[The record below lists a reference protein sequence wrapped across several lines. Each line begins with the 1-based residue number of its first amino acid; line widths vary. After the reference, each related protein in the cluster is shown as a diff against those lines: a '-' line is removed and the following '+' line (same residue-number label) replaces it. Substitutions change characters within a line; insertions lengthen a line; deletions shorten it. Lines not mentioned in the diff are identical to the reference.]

1 MSRSHLLAIA
11 IGTLA
16 ILAAACSSGEAEPQE
31 TGAPTEAAA
40 GSVAEPRPDRRPLIE
55 GPVSVDGLMAI
66 LGTADL
72 AVGEQRVG
80 FVLAAPTGLIR
91 APAVTVTSLFFPQ
104 GSPEAEERQ
113 RALALF
119 RPWPL
124 GTRGLYTTTLSFDQ
138 PGRWGLDISVV
149 DPDGP
154 ALKAQI
160 FYDVA
165 ETPSTPA
172 VGSAGIRSHS
182 KTIRDVDT
190 LTQLTTGS
198 LQDPDLY
205 QTTLAEAIDSGLPT
219 VVVMASP
226 AFCTN
231 AVCGPQVDVLQ
242 ALKNEYQGRANF
254 IHVDFYD
261 NPEEIQGDLDR
272 ARLSPTVIEWGLPS
286 NEWSFVLDRQ
296 GVISARFEAFATLD
310 ELRQAI
316 ERVL

>member
-1 MSRSHLLAIA
+1 MSKSHLLAIVV
-11 IGTLA
+11 GTLT
-16 ILAAACSSGEAEPQE
+16 ILAAACSSGEARPPES
-31 TGAPTEAAA
+31 GAPAEAVAA
-40 GSVAEPRPDRRPLIE
+40 SEAQPRPDQRPLIE
-55 GPVSVDGLMAI
+55 GPVSPDGLKAI

-80 FVLAAPTGLIR
+80 FVLTTPTGLVR

-104 GSPEAEERQ
+104 GGPEAEEKQ

-149 DPDGP
+149 SPDGR
-154 ALKAQI
+154 AQKAQI
-160 FYDVA
+160 FYDVE

-182 KTIRDVDT
+182 KTIDDVES

-198 LQDPDLY
+198 LHDPDLY
-205 QTTLAEAIDSGLPT
+205 QTTIAEAIDSGLPT
-219 VVVMASP
+219 LVVMASP

-231 AVCGPQVDVLQ
+231 AVCGPQVEVLQ

-261 NPEEIQGDLDR
+261 NPEEIQGDLNL

-286 NEWSFVLDRQ
+286 NEWSFVLDRE
-296 GVISARFEAFATLD
+296 GVISARFEAFATQD
-310 ELRQAI
+310 ELRRAI
-316 ERVL
+316 ERVF

>member
-1 MSRSHLLAIA
+1 MV
-11 IGTLA
+11 GTLA
-16 ILAAACSSGEAEPQE
+16 ILAAACSSGEARPQE
-31 TGAPTEAAA
+31 TDAPAELAAA
-40 GSVAEPRPDRRPLIE
+40 SGAQPRPDLRPLIE
-55 GPVSVDGLMAI
+55 GPVSPDGLMAI

-80 FVLAAPTGLIR
+80 FVLTTPTGLIR
-91 APAVTVTSLFFPQ
+91 APAVTVASLFFPQ
-104 GSPEAEERQ
+104 GGPEAEERQ

-124 GTRGLYTTTLSFDQ
+124 ATRGLYTTTLSFDQ

-149 DPDGP
+149 SPDGP
-154 ALKAQI
+154 AQKAQI
-160 FYDVA
+160 FFDVE

-172 VGSAGIRSHS
+172 VGSAGVRSHN
-182 KTIRDVDT
+182 KTIDDVES

-198 LQDPDLY
+198 LHDPDLY

-231 AVCGPQVDVLQ
+231 AVCGPQVEVLQ
-242 ALKNEYQGRANF
+242 VLKNEYQGRANF

-261 NPEEIQGDLDR
+261 NPEEIQGDLNL

-286 NEWSFVLDRQ
+286 NEWSFVLDRG

-316 ERVL
+316 ERVF

>member
-1 MSRSHLLAIA
+1 
-11 IGTLA
+11 
-16 ILAAACSSGEAEPQE
+16 
-31 TGAPTEAAA
+31 
-40 GSVAEPRPDRRPLIE
+40 
-55 GPVSVDGLMAI
+55 MAI

-80 FVLAAPTGLIR
+80 FVLTTPTGLIR
-91 APAVTVTSLFFPQ
+91 APAVTVTSLFFSQ
-104 GSPEAEERQ
+104 GGPEAEESQ

-124 GTRGLYTTTLSFDQ
+124 ATRGLYTTTLSFDQ

-149 DPDGP
+149 SPDGP
-154 ALKAQI
+154 ARKAQI
-160 FYDVA
+160 FFDVE

-182 KTIRDVDT
+182 KTIDDVES

-198 LQDPDLY
+198 LHDADLY
-205 QTTLAEAIDSGLPT
+205 QTTVAEAIDSGLPT
-219 VVVMASP
+219 LVVMASP

-231 AVCGPQVDVLQ
+231 AVCGPQVEVLQ

-261 NPEEIQGDLDR
+261 NPEEIQGDLNL

-286 NEWSFVLDRQ
+286 NEWSFVLDRE

-310 ELRQAI
+310 ELKQAI
-316 ERVL
+316 ERVF

>member
-1 MSRSHLLAIA
+1 MV
-11 IGTLA
+11 GTLA
-16 ILAAACSSGEAEPQE
+16 ILAAACSSGEAQPPA
-31 TGAPTEAAA
+31 TGASPEAP
-40 GSVAEPRPDRRPLIE
+40 VAIEAQPRPDLRPLIE
-55 GPVSVDGLMAI
+55 GPVSPDGLMAI
-66 LGTADL
+66 LATADL

-80 FVLAAPTGLIR
+80 FVLTTPTGLIR

-104 GSPEAEERQ
+104 GGAEAEERQ

-119 RPWPL
+119 HPWPL
-124 GTRGLYTTTLSFDQ
+124 ATRGLYTTTLSFDE

-149 DPDGP
+149 NPAGP
-154 ALKAQI
+154 AQRAQI

-165 ETPSTPA
+165 ETPSAPA

-182 KTIRDVDT
+182 KTIDDVES

-198 LQDPDLY
+198 LPDPDLY

-231 AVCGPQVDVLQ
+231 AVCGPQVEVLQ
-242 ALKNEYQGRANF
+242 ELKNEYQGRANF
-254 IHVDFYD
+254 IHIDFYD
-261 NPEEIQGDLDR
+261 NPEEIQGDLNL

-286 NEWSFVLDRQ
+286 NEWSFVLDRE
-296 GVISARFEAFATLD
+296 GIITARFEAFATLG

-316 ERVL
+316 ERVF

>member
-1 MSRSHLLAIA
+1 MAV
-11 IGTLA
+11 GTMA
-16 ILAAACSSGEAEPQE
+16 ILAAGCSSGEALPRE
-31 TGAPTEAAA
+31 T
-40 GSVAEPRPDRRPLIE
+40 SVAASAAQLRPDLRPLIE
-55 GPVSVDGLMAI
+55 GPVSPDGLKAI

-72 AVGEQRVG
+72 AVGDQRVG
-80 FVLAAPTGLIR
+80 FVLTSPTGLIR
-91 APAVTVTSLFFPQ
+91 APAVTVASLFFPQ
-104 GSPEAEERQ
+104 GGPEAEERQ

-119 RPWPL
+119 HPWPL
-124 GTRGLYTTTLSFDQ
+124 AARGLYTTTLSFDQ

-149 DPDGP
+149 SPDGP
-154 ALKAQI
+154 VRKVQI
-160 FYDVA
+160 FYDVEEA
-165 ETPSTPA
+165 SSAPA
-172 VGSAGIRSHS
+172 VGSAGIRSRS
-182 KTIRDVDT
+182 KTIDDVES

-198 LQDPDLY
+198 MHDPDLY

-231 AVCGPQVDVLQ
+231 AVCGPQVEVLQ
-242 ALKNEYQGRANF
+242 TLKNEYLGRANF

-261 NPEEIQGDLDR
+261 NPEEIQGDLDL

-286 NEWSFVLDRQ
+286 NEWSFVLDRD

-316 ERVL
+316 ERVF